1 MDGIRDTKRSV
12 AVPQQFLQCRVGE
25 NGGIFR
31 MQRRNSE
38 DINSWKQCM
47 DIRSL
52 GQGQKM
58 GNTVLHEIND
68 AS

>member
-1 MDGIRDTKRSV
+1 
-12 AVPQQFLQCRVGE
+12 
-25 NGGIFR
+25 

-47 DIRSL
+47 DIHSL

-58 GNTVLHEIND
+58 GNTVLQEIND

>member
-1 MDGIRDTKRSV
+1 MDTKRIAAV
-12 AVPQQFLQCRVGE
+12 AQLFRQWRVGE

-58 GNTVLHEIND
+58 GNTVLQEIND
-68 AS
+68 ASWN

>member
-1 MDGIRDTKRSV
+1 MDRIRDTKRSA
-12 AVPQQFLQCRVGE
+12 AVSRQCRVGE

-58 GNTVLHEIND
+58 GNTVLQEIND

>member
-1 MDGIRDTKRSV
+1 
-12 AVPQQFLQCRVGE
+12 
-25 NGGIFR
+25 

-58 GNTVLHEIND
+58 GNTVLQEIND